1 MHTNNE
7 KGRMLCIIMGAYL
20 VIKAVL
26 NMFIGGGFS
35 LSSLLIALALACAM
49 FTGIKYVNYVAAAV
63 LVITAVRYLP
73 GNISNISS
81 NWIYLIEG
89 IIDIGCGA
97 ILCVQADVKEHFSN
111 TLNIN

>member
-1 MHTNNE
+1 MQTNNE
-7 KGRMLCIIMGAYL
+7 KGRMLCIIMGAYF

-35 LSSLLIALALACAM
+35 FIDLIIALVLACAL
-49 FTGIKYVNYVAAAV
+49 FTGIKFVNYVVAAV

-81 NWIYLIEG
+81 NWMYLIEG
-89 IIDIGCGA
+89 VIDIGCGA
-97 ILCVQADVKEHFSN
+97 LLCVQADIKEHFSK